1 MIIHRIE
8 HEALT
13 TIKQASHLAIQT
25 LFMDMA
31 GEIFPEYLSA
41 GLRVIGTLDKCVI
54 AKIKMSLQVTPL
66 DFLCLT
72 VLVWTLDREFQDEPT
87 DWNVRLELS
96 DDSHIAKR
104 ATSSVLDTLVTE
116 QVVAAWSFYSV
127 LEHIKADRTDPS
139 VICQT
144 LCREVRESLRS
155 FELFDA

>member
-1 MIIHRIE
+1 
-8 HEALT
+8 
-13 TIKQASHLAIQT
+13 
-25 LFMDMA
+25 MDMA
-31 GEIFPEYLSA
+31 GKIFPEYLSA

-116 QVVAAWSFYSV
+116 QVVAARSLYSV
-127 LEHIKADRTDPS
+127 LEHIKTDRTDPS

-144 LCREVRESLRS
+144 LR
-155 FELFDA
+155 